1 MHRTMGVQDL
11 FDQYNNRYW
20 RGRLPRYKVLVTDR
34 YTGGRC
40 EKRQRMIYINPSTPA
55 VVSRTL
61 LHEMAHAAVRG
72 NGHNKVWLNE
82 VKRIVRL
89 GAPLKQELAGY
100 ASKNAINREQVLG
113 EFYDAGCEADDTFTW
128 RQLRRSLGY
137 EYGYVDKEGRAADKY
152 AAQFLEQLRR
162 EWLRGRAQR
171 RRFQK
176 ATERFSTVNR
186 F

>member
-11 FDQYNNRYW
+11 FDQYNKRYW
-20 RGRLPRYKVLVTDR
+20 RGRLPRYKVLVTDK

-72 NGHNKVWLNE
+72 NGHNKVWLDE

-89 GAPLKQELAGY
+89 GAPLEQELARY
-100 ASKNAINREQVLG
+100 APENAIHPAQILA
-113 EFYDAGCEADDTFTW
+113 EFYDAGCEAEDTVTC

-137 EYGYVDKEGRAADKY
+137 EYGSLDKEGRAADEY
-152 AAQFLEQLRR
+152 SARFLEQARR
-162 EWLRGRAQR
+162 EWL
-171 RRFQK
+171 
-176 ATERFSTVNR
+176 
-186 F
+186 